1 MNQQEETKYKI
12 ANAMKELM
20 QTQSLA
26 HIHVKD
32 VVDHAHLT
40 RQTFYRCFKDKYDCV
55 NWYFERVAEMS
66 FKQLGKGVDLRE
78 GLIRKFRLLRKDQR
92 FFYEAFMADDQNSLF
107 QYDYD
112 CIYEFYS
119 SILIQKIGVLD
130 EKMSFLLR
138 MYCKGSIDMTF
149 EWVKNGM
156 KLSESEFADLL
167 IAAMPLELQKYL
179 LTF

>member
-40 RQTFYRCFKDKYDCV
+40 RQTFYRCFKGV

-66 FKQLGKGVDLRE
+66 FK
-78 GLIRKFRLLRKDQR
+78 
-92 FFYEAFMADDQNSLF
+92 
-107 QYDYD
+107 
-112 CIYEFYS
+112 
-119 SILIQKIGVLD
+119 
-130 EKMSFLLR
+130 
-138 MYCKGSIDMTF
+138 
-149 EWVKNGM
+149 
-156 KLSESEFADLL
+156 
-167 IAAMPLELQKYL
+167 
-179 LTF
+179 